1 MQPPPAWNPELKNKK
16 NIHTVPKSI
25 QPISRYPAK
34 SQCSNVQNSKCSKN
48 IQEQSIDRYCQKL
61 SGKGLTDKNR
71 YVECDHGRH
80 ARGDK
85 AWSKAEAL
93 HGTAKHNQSNQH
105 QPQPS
110 QQSQQSN
117 QGRSFPW
124 QQLLTNGMVQLQF
137 DSFRH
142 IERTKTQVT
151 QVLEMET
158 QSEASSEPFYSENDQ
173 EDI

>member
-1 MQPPPAWNPELKNKK
+1 MAATHAETKPGQRRRHCTALQSTIKA
-16 NIHTVPKSI
+16 ISI
-25 QPISRYPAK
+25 NRNHH
-34 SQCSNVQNSKCSKN
+34 SN
-48 IQEQSIDRYCQKL
+48 
-61 SGKGLTDKNR
+61 
-71 YVECDHGRH
+71 H
-80 ARGDK
+80 
-85 AWSKAEAL
+85 
-93 HGTAKHNQSNQH
+93 SNQIRGV
-105 QPQPS
+105 P
-110 QQSQQSN
+110 
-117 QGRSFPW
+117 FPW